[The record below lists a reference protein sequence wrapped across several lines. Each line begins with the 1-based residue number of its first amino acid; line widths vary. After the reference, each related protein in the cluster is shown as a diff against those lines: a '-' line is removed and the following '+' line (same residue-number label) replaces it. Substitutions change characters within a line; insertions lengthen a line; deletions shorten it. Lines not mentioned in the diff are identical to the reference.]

1 MAAAAV
7 KNALHLH
14 RSRDHDKDDQS
25 SHERQDSAME
35 RARDDEK
42 HTIAQWGEQKP
53 PLDPGMVDAD
63 PDRKMVGHSSSVLRQ
78 EDFELIKTLGTGAQ
92 RRHAVWELDADCGQ
106 EPLRACGSYGSRMC
120 GTGTRTKYLP

>member
-35 RARDDEK
+35 QRRDDEK
-42 HTIAQWGEQKP
+42 HTIAQWSEQKH
-53 PLDPGMVDAD
+53 PLEPSMIDGKDAG
-63 PDRKMVGHSSSVLRQ
+63 RKAVGHSSSVLRQ
-78 EDFELIKTLGTGAQ
+78 DDFELIKTLGTGA
-92 RRHAVWELDADCGQ
+92 
-106 EPLRACGSYGSRMC
+106 
-120 GTGTRTKYLP
+120 